1 MNEKHQTV
9 GAQEVLLPLPLELA
23 VQLPLDLPL
32 ELPLDLDS
40 PPVDA
45 PPSHVGAMLSD
56 HCKLYGSLYRE
67 TAVLSSSWVERGD
80 CCACELRGLRLC
92 PQKDIFHKRP
102 SRGHFSDA

>member
-32 ELPLDLDS
+32 ELPLELPLDLDS

-56 HCKLYGSLYRE
+56 HCKL
-67 TAVLSSSWVERGD
+67 
-80 CCACELRGLRLC
+80 
-92 PQKDIFHKRP
+92 
-102 SRGHFSDA
+102 

>member
-23 VQLPLDLPL
+23 VQLPLDLDVHLPLPL
-32 ELPLDLDS
+32 ELDS

-56 HCKLYGSLYRE
+56 HYKL
-67 TAVLSSSWVERGD
+67 
-80 CCACELRGLRLC
+80 
-92 PQKDIFHKRP
+92 
-102 SRGHFSDA
+102 

>member
-1 MNEKHQTV
+1 M

-23 VQLPLDLPL
+23 VQLPLDLPLELPL

-56 HCKLYGSLYRE
+56 HCKL
-67 TAVLSSSWVERGD
+67 
-80 CCACELRGLRLC
+80 
-92 PQKDIFHKRP
+92 
-102 SRGHFSDA
+102 

>member
-32 ELPLDLDS
+32 ELPLELPLDLDS

-56 HCKLYGSLYRE
+56 HYKL
-67 TAVLSSSWVERGD
+67 
-80 CCACELRGLRLC
+80 
-92 PQKDIFHKRP
+92 
-102 SRGHFSDA
+102 

>member
-32 ELPLDLDS
+32 ELPLDLPLELPLDLDS

-56 HCKLYGSLYRE
+56 HCKL
-67 TAVLSSSWVERGD
+67 
-80 CCACELRGLRLC
+80 
-92 PQKDIFHKRP
+92 
-102 SRGHFSDA
+102 